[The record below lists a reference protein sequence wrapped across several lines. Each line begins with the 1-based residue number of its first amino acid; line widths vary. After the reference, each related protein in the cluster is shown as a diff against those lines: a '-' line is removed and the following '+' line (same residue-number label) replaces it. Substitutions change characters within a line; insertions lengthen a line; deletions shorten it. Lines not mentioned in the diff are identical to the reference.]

1 MHVHYWCNMWVARKK
16 ASKLGEIT
24 MKVESLIHDQAN
36 GRANPGKECKP
47 SCITG
52 RKKKG
57 KKEWC

>member
-1 MHVHYWCNMWVARKK
+1 MWVARKK